1 MTSLAADESSAVTV
15 PAVSGRYRTAVTAV
29 LAGVAYLFAAELGM
43 TLTMRPQPIS
53 TLWPPNAILF
63 GLLLLT
69 PQRRWWVILLGA
81 FPAHLLVELWSGIPL
96 PMILCWF
103 LSNASEALIGASVVM
118 VLGGGP
124 ARFDTFRG
132 VGIFLLAAPTSV
144 FISCF
149 LDAGFVQLNGWGSTG
164 YWHNWSVRFLSN
176 LLAQL
181 TFVPL
186 IVTWGEAGR
195 RGLRRLWGSR
205 AIEAAVLAVMLTLV
219 CLLVFTRAGP
229 STNTSPALLY
239 APLPFLLWAA
249 VRFGPA
255 ATSASLLLVAL
266 LAVTGAVAGKGPF
279 AGDTPAANVL
289 AMQSFLIVVAIP
301 LMTLAA
307 ITRERAAAEE
317 RARTSEKRL
326 QLALDAARMGTWE
339 WEVGTGRGVWSDTSA
354 AIFGVPSA
362 GDGGLA
368 RFLHLVVPE
377 DRVAVST
384 ALDSAA
390 AGGTPYDVQ
399 FRIRHPDG
407 SVRWIHAKAA
417 ALADETGRLTRLVG
431 VNADITE
438 REMAYATV
446 NEWKNRYEAAIQ
458 SSNQLLYDWDPDTN
472 DVRYGGDLERI
483 LGYTEQEMGG
493 GLAGWLEKVYP
504 DDRLAFEAEVARVI
518 ETHDSFRLV
527 YRFRRKDGRVI
538 WVEDRG
544 HFFRD
549 AQGVVSRMVGFIE
562 DVTERTRSDQALR
575 SSEERFSLVFRSSP
589 QAIQITRQRDARI
602 LEVNDTWEAVF
613 GYGREEAIGRTA
625 ADLGMFISP
634 ADRERLLGL
643 LDDGRPVRDYELEL
657 RTRSGEV
664 RQVTIDAERVDVGG
678 EPCYLTFVRDVTER
692 RQAEAR
698 GPGAAAAGRAPEPC
712 RHAGGAVGSA
722 GPRAQPAAH
731 RHPGQCPRGPAA
743 DGSGASRPR
752 RGSGDPGRDRGRR
765 SAGGR
770 GHRPPPRVPPQG
782 RDAARPGGPER
793 GGVRG
798 ADPHPQRPDPAA
810 GHGGHDRPVAGSPG
824 GLRRPGADA
833 AGVAQPAAQCL
844 RCDLHPTGSTG
855 RSRSRRQRAGMAR
868 WSCRWPIG
876 ERGYRR
882 RRCSTSSSRSSPR
895 SPMGSASACRSA
907 ARSSRPTRAACGP
920 TTMGTGGPP
929 ST

>member
-1 MTSLAADESSAVTV
+1 MTSLATDESSAVSV

-29 LAGVAYLFAAELGM
+29 LAGVAYLLAAELGM

-103 LSNASEALIGASVVM
+103 LSNASEALIGASVVL

-205 AIEAAVLAVMLTLV
+205 AIEPAVLAVMLTLV

-239 APLPFLLWAA
+239 APLPLLLWAA

-266 LAVTGAVAGKGPF
+266 LAVAGAVAGKGPF

-301 LMTLAA
+301 LMTLSA

-317 RARTSEKRL
+317 RARASEKRL

-368 RFLHLVVPE
+368 RFSISSSRRIALRSRLP
-377 DRVAVST
+377 ST
-384 ALDSAA
+384 APRPGARRTTSSSGSGISTARC
-390 AGGTPYDVQ
+390 GGSTPRRPPLRTRRDG
-399 FRIRHPDG
+399 HP
-407 SVRWIHAKAA
+407 
-417 ALADETGRLTRLVG
+417 LVG
-431 VNADITE
+431 VNVDITD

-446 NEWKNRYEAAIQ
+446 NEWKNRYEAAIHRATSCCTTGTRIAMMCAMGET
-458 SSNQLLYDWDPDTN
+458 SSGSSGTPRRN
-472 DVRYGGDLERI
+472 
-483 LGYTEQEMGG
+483 
-493 GLAGWLEKVYP
+493 GWRSG
-504 DDRLAFEAEVARVI
+504 RLAQEGVSRRPLEVSPIAHIIAIRVPVVQQLVAR
-518 ETHDSFRLV
+518 S
-527 YRFRRKDGRVI
+527 
-538 WVEDRG
+538 DRG
-544 HFFRD
+544 LVAVFPFIHRGVSHLTVGDVNVDADQPGGPFPSRPARAAALWRGSTAPSRRD
-549 AQGVVSRMVGFIE
+549 AGSG
-562 DVTERTRSDQALR
+562 T
-575 SSEERFSLVFRSSP
+575 
-589 QAIQITRQRDARI
+589 
-602 LEVNDTWEAVF
+602 
-613 GYGREEAIGRTA
+613 GRRTA
-625 ADLGMFISP
+625 
-634 ADRERLLGL
+634 
-643 LDDGRPVRDYELEL
+643 
-657 RTRSGEV
+657 
-664 RQVTIDAERVDVGG
+664 
-678 EPCYLTFVRDVTER
+678 
-692 RQAEAR
+692 
-698 GPGAAAAGRAPEPC
+698 
-712 RHAGGAVGSA
+712 
-722 GPRAQPAAH
+722 
-731 RHPGQCPRGPAA
+731 CP
-743 DGSGASRPR
+743 GSGA
-752 RGSGDPGRDRGRR
+752 
-765 SAGGR
+765 
-770 GHRPPPRVPPQG
+770 VK
-782 RDAARPGGPER
+782 
-793 GGVRG
+793 
-798 ADPHPQRPDPAA
+798 
-810 GHGGHDRPVAGSPG
+810 
-824 GLRRPGADA
+824 
-833 AGVAQPAAQCL
+833 
-844 RCDLHPTGSTG
+844 
-855 RSRSRRQRAGMAR
+855 RQ
-868 WSCRWPIG
+868 
-876 ERGYRR
+876 
-882 RRCSTSSSRSSPR
+882 
-895 SPMGSASACRSA
+895 
-907 ARSSRPTRAACGP
+907 
-920 TTMGTGGPP
+920 
-929 ST
+929 